1 MKAAAVKQL
10 LARQLTLAG
19 SKLAADTMTALV
31 TPLGLSV
38 LSILWTLGRT
48 LKSNVFRLIR
58 RDWTTVSHTI
68 SDLIERGLV
77 EEKVVSHKEKY
88 LSLSTAGYEIYV
100 QYIAQAANLAEE
112 LESLMPKT
120 HIETEQP

>member
-1 MKAAAVKQL
+1 MNIKQL

-19 SKLAADTMTALV
+19 SKLAADTMTTLI

-48 LKSNVFRLIR
+48 RKSNVFRLIR

-68 SDLIERGLV
+68 SDLVTRGLV
-77 EEKVVSHKEKY
+77 EEKVISHKEKY
-88 LSLSTAGYEIYV
+88 LTLSTTGYEIYV
-100 QYIAQAANLAEE
+100 QYIAQAAELTEE
-112 LESLMPKT
+112 LESLMPKK
-120 HIETEQP
+120 HIAD